1 MTYKDLMAKLA
12 KSEPL
17 TTEEYQEFE
26 KLVRPAERFNEV
38 SADKHKLESQIKEKD
53 DEIAKL
59 KADITDAQ
67 QRVDDELN
75 ARLRE
80 LSGTN
85 ETLASELAELKV
97 TNQRNATL
105 LKVNELARKN
115 ELGVV
120 FKNPDYLAYRIEKEG
135 VDLSDA
141 GKVKEFL
148 TGIKD
153 NEPEM
158 CAVPVKGGAG
168 TGGGDSND
176 GAPAAKPVKDWS
188 DGDRVKY
195 IKEHGY
201 DAYQALK
208 QNEGN

>member
-1 MTYKDLMAKLA
+1 MTYKELMAKLA
-12 KSEPL
+12 KNEAL
-17 TTEEYQEFE
+17 TAEEYQEFE

-85 ETLASELAELKV
+85 ETLASELAELRV
-97 TNQRNATL
+97 TNQRNTTL

-120 FKNPDYLAYRIEKEG
+120 FKNPDYLAYRIEKDKIT
-135 VDLSDA
+135 VLVF
-141 GKVKEFL
+141 K
-148 TGIKD
+148 
-153 NEPEM
+153 
-158 CAVPVKGGAG
+158 KGLMKLAYFNILC
-168 TGGGDSND
+168 DSI
-176 GAPAAKPVKDWS
+176 
-188 DGDRVKY
+188 Y
-195 IKEHGY
+195 
-201 DAYQALK
+201 
-208 QNEGN
+208 